1 MAAGAGNT
9 RKSLRRLG
17 FELTAVSGAR
27 YGSGQEHAETKEPI
41 PGQYV
46 QRVKHGG
53 PLPGEELRVSGHACG
68 IDSARYRQLN
78 EVDARRYARTQDHE
92 AKRRQAIHRGVARR
106 IAVHGDHR
114 DDHRRG
120 HQDALYL

>member
-53 PLPGEELRVSGHACG
+53 PLPGEKSCEYPGMLAGSIRRATVNSTKWTLVVTPAHR
-68 IDSARYRQLN
+68 IMKPSADKLYIL
-78 EVDARRYARTQDHE
+78 AS
-92 AKRRQAIHRGVARR
+92 RGA
-106 IAVHGDHR
+106 
-114 DDHRRG
+114 
-120 HQDALYL
+120 